1 MKSYSTSHHSQRRG
15 QQRRY
20 PQIEES
26 SSAALI
32 AEENGNIGILT
43 FEYFWLDNFYE
54 LRWCGHDANRSRL
67 NLGGTG

>member
-26 SSAALI
+26 SSAAFI
-32 AEENGNIGILT
+32 AEENGNIGILA
-43 FEYFWLDNFYE
+43 FEYFWLHNFYE
-54 LRWCGHDANRSRL
+54 LRWCGHDA
-67 NLGGTG
+67 T